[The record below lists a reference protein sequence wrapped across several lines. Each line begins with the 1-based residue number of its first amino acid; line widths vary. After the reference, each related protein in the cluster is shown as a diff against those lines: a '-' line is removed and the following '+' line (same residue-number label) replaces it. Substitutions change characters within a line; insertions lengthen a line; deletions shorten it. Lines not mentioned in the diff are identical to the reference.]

1 MEEKK
6 AGGLGEQQARRKR
19 INRMKMSMVV
29 GMAVWITAVTA
40 VLAVLLVKV
49 NFLEQRLDRQ
59 IISKEEVIQE
69 HDAKS
74 AESPKENFSDTVL
87 EDNGPAEN
95 EPGGAPDDDISAE
108 SAEAAEER
116 RAAIGQDSEG
126 HASET
131 SEEGQALA
139 GEMPEGGMQDGGNS
153 LEEGEHPKVYLTFD
167 DGPSENTAKIL
178 DILKERNIKATFFVI
193 GQEDEESRALYR
205 RIVAE
210 GHTLGMHS
218 FSHKYDVIYK
228 SLDAFKEDLGHLQSY
243 LAEVTGVTPTIM
255 RFPGGS
261 SNKVSNVDIRELIRY
276 VKEQGITYYDWNVVS
291 GDATS
296 PVYTPDELVE
306 NVMNDVVKYDTS
318 VVLMHDTSA
327 KGSTVEALAPMID
340 RLQALGADLLPIDEN
355 TKPIQHIKAED
366 VE

>member
-6 AGGLGEQQARRKR
+6 ASGLGEQQARRKR
-19 INRMKMSMVV
+19 VNRIKMSMVA
-29 GMAVWITAVTA
+29 GMLIWIIALT
-40 VLAVLLVKV
+40 VLLVTLLMKV
-49 NFLEQRLDRQ
+49 FFLEQKLNEELVSR
-59 IISKEEVIQE
+59 EEVTQE
-69 HDAKS
+69 HDQKN
-74 AESPKENFSDTVL
+74 AESPKESSSDIILGNDDSTADIPEGDIPQTDRSKEDTGESEDSADTVK
-87 EDNGPAEN
+87 
-95 EPGGAPDDDISAE
+95 
-108 SAEAAEER
+108 
-116 RAAIGQDSEG
+116 
-126 HASET
+126 T
-131 SEEGQALA
+131 SEDQLIKKTSEDQLMENAPEDETA
-139 GEMPEGGMQDGGNS
+139 GEDNS
-153 LEEGEHPKVYLTFD
+153 LEDGEHPKVYLTFD

-178 DILKERNIKATFFVI
+178 DILKEQNIKATFFVI
-193 GQEDEESRALYR
+193 GQEDEESKALYR

-228 SLDAFKEDLGHLQSY
+228 SLDAFKEDMEHLQSY
-243 LAEVTGVTPTIM
+243 LKEVTGVTPTIM

-261 SNKVSNVDIRELIRY
+261 SNKVSNVDIKELIQY
-276 VKEQGITYYDWNVVS
+276 VNEQGITYFDWNVVS

-296 PVYTPDELVE
+296 QVYTPDELVE

-327 KGSTVEALAPMID
+327 KASTVDALQPMIEQ
-340 RLQALGADLLPIDEN
+340 LQALGADLLPIDDN

>member
-6 AGGLGEQQARRKR
+6 ASGLGEQQARRKR
-19 INRMKMSMVV
+19 VNRMKMSLVAGV
-29 GMAVWITAVTA
+29 LIWIIVLTVLLVT
-40 VLAVLLVKV
+40 LLVKV
-49 NFLEQRLDRQ
+49 IFLEKKLNEEL
-59 IISKEEVIQE
+59 ISREDVIQE
-69 HDAKS
+69 HEQKS
-74 AESPKENFSDTVL
+74 AESPKESSSDVVL
-87 EDNGPAEN
+87 NN
-95 EPGGAPDDDISAE
+95 EE
-108 SAEAAEER
+108 SAR
-116 RAAIGQDSEG
+116 D
-126 HASET
+126 T
-131 SEEGQALA
+131 SEEDVAQAENDEDSITKDESGESDGA
-139 GEMPEGGMQDGGNS
+139 GESEDTPKEQTVEDTPQDTTQEDNNF

-193 GQEDEESRALYR
+193 GQEDEESKALYK

-218 FSHKYDVIYK
+218 FSHKYDVIYQ
-228 SLDAFKEDLGHLQSY
+228 SLDAFKEDMEHLQSY
-243 LAEVTGVTPTIM
+243 LKEVTGVEPTIM

-261 SNKVSNVDIRELIRY
+261 SNKVANVDIRELIRY
-276 VKEQGITYYDWNVVS
+276 VKEQGLTYYDWNVVS

-296 PVYTPDELVE
+296 QVYTPDELVE
-306 NVMNDVVKYDTS
+306 NVMSDVVKYDTS

-327 KGSTVEALAPMID
+327 KASTVDALVPMID
-340 RLQALGADLLPIDEN
+340 QLQALGAEILPIDEN